1 MSPDEKVNPILRG
14 GSSTLREISSMPYL
28 AFSIDGLPAGDAE
41 VEEEKKSGNRESL
54 EVLGMAVLEESSGL
68 SFASD

>member
-1 MSPDEKVNPILRG
+1 MNPILRG
-14 GSSTLREISSMPYL
+14 GSSTLQEISPKSYL

-54 EVLGMAVLEESSGL
+54 EVLEMVVFEASSGL
-68 SFASD
+68 NFASD

>member
-1 MSPDEKVNPILRG
+1 MSPAEKVNPILRG
-14 GSSTLREISSMPYL
+14 GSSTLQEISSMPYL

-54 EVLGMAVLEESSGL
+54 EVLEIVVLEASSGL
-68 SFASD
+68 NFASD